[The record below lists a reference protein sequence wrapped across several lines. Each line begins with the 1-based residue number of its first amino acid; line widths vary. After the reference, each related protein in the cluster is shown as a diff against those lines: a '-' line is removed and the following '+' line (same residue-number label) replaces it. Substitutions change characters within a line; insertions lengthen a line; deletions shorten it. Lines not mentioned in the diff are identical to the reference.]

1 MAESPVAKERD
12 LRDGMRFGCES
23 TIRTM
28 AKNSSNFLRGSRTGF
43 LRGSRTGPKT
53 LSRQAEFSLCAAPAC
68 RPEHTYGRAGGPRT
82 PTLRKYNVC
91 AGGKSAAGAAPL
103 KKGPRPQARLTAA
116 AASVI
121 MSASIPD
128 GHNTRTGRNW
138 RTRGRRG

>member
-82 PTLRKYNVC
+82 PTLRQYNVC

-103 KKGPRPQARLTAA
+103 KKKAA
-116 AASVI
+116 ATGALDSRSGFRYNECI
-121 MSASIPD
+121 
-128 GHNTRTGRNW
+128 HTGRA
-138 RTRGRRG
+138 

>member
-68 RPEHTYGRAGGPRT
+68 RPEHTYGRAGGAAYTYAP
-82 PTLRKYNVC
+82 PIQCLRRREIRSRR
-91 AGGKSAAGAAPL
+91 GPFE
-103 KKGPRPQARLTAA
+103 KKGR
-116 AASVI
+116 
-121 MSASIPD
+121 
-128 GHNTRTGRNW
+128 GH
-138 RTRGRRG
+138 RRA

>member
-28 AKNSSNFLRGSRTGF
+28 AKNSSNF

-82 PTLRKYNVC
+82 PTLRQYNVC

-128 GHNTRTGRNW
+128 GHNTRAGRNW

>member
-53 LSRQAEFSLCAAPAC
+53 LSRQAEFSLCAAPAY
-68 RPEHTYGRAGGPRT
+68 RPEHTYGRAGAAYTYAPPIQCLRRREIRSRRGPFEKR
-82 PTLRKYNVC
+82 
-91 AGGKSAAGAAPL
+91 
-103 KKGPRPQARLTAA
+103 AA
-116 AASVI
+116 ATGALDSRSGFRYNGCI
-121 MSASIPD
+121 
-128 GHNTRTGRNW
+128 HTGRA
-138 RTRGRRG
+138 

>member
-68 RPEHTYGRAGGPRT
+68 RPEHTYGRAGGGRVH
-82 PTLRKYNVC
+82 LR
-91 AGGKSAAGAAPL
+91 SAN
-103 KKGPRPQARLTAA
+103 T
-116 AASVI
+116 
-121 MSASIPD
+121 MSAPA
-128 GHNTRTGRNW
+128 GNPQPARPL
-138 RTRGRRG
+138 